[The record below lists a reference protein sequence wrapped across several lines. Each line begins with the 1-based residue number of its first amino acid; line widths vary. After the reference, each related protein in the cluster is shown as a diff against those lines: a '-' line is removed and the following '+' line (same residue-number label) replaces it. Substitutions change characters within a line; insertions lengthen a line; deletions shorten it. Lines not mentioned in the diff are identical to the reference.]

1 MEQAGTTTR
10 RGPRKWAS
18 EPCWGVFGILETDVH
33 LLPEKLVGKG
43 IVERGCGTAY
53 ISSWL
58 ARGGARPIGLDLSER
73 QLATAARL
81 QREFGIRFPL
91 VHANA

>member
-18 EPCWGVFGILETDVH
+18 EPCWGVFGIL
-33 LLPEKLVGKG
+33 
-43 IVERGCGTAY
+43 GCGTAY